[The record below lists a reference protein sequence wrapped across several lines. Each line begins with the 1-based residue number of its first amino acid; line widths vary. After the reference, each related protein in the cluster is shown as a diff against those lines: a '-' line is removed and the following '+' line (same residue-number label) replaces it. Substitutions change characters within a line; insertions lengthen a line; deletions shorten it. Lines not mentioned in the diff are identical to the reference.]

1 MSNSSY
7 KNELSGKATSS
18 TSTKHTPNGYKSGY
32 VALIGAPNAGKSTL
46 LNYLLGQKISIT
58 SRKPQTTRHR
68 ILGIKSQTNS
78 QIVYVDTPGMHL
90 GGKKALNKYLNRTA
104 DSSMLGVDVIVWLKE
119 DIKWDDIDDAILKK
133 LKDAQTPVI
142 LAINKIDKV
151 VKKDKLLPFIQ
162 TISKRYDFKSII
174 PISALTGKQ
183 LDEFESLVL
192 DMLPE
197 GEPLFP
203 EEQITDRSERF
214 MTAEIIREKLT
225 RRLGQELPHSLS
237 ISIEQFNV
245 EEKITRIYATVWVE
259 RKGQKN
265 IVIGPKGAGLK
276 DVGMKARIDLE
287 AMLDSK
293 VYLNLWVKV
302 KKGWSENEREIANL
316 GYVDS

>member
-1 MSNSSY
+1 MSNSM
-7 KNELSGKATSS
+7 
-18 TSTKHTPNGYKSGY
+18 YKSGY

-46 LNYLLGQKISIT
+46 LNRLLGQKVSIT

-68 ILGIKSQTNS
+68 ILGIKSEDNS

-104 DSSMLGVDVIVWLKE
+104 DASMLGVDVIVWLKD
-119 DIKWDDIDDAILKK
+119 DIRWDDIDDAILKK
-133 LKDAQTPVI
+133 LKDAGTPVV
-142 LAINKIDKV
+142 LALNKVDKV
-151 VKKDKLLPFIQ
+151 SDKSKLLPFIER
-162 TISKRYDFKSII
+162 ISQQYDFKSII

-183 LDEFESLVL
+183 LDEFEDLIL
-192 DMLPE
+192 EMLPE
-197 GEPLFP
+197 GEALFP
-203 EEQITDRSERF
+203 EDQITDKSERF

-237 ISIEQFNV
+237 ISVEQFKV
-245 EEKITRIYATVWVE
+245 EEKIVRIYATVWVE

-287 AMLDSK
+287 SMLDSK

-302 KKGWSENEREIANL
+302 KKGWSENEREIASL